1 MVFSPLAA
9 TTSTGVH
16 RPYRDAA
23 RHWWWSH
30 QFWRR
35 YVCGLQQGTIP
46 PSLPDPTR
54 RTTSKSLHQLR
65 AVTVES
71 VNRAAQCIQRTPLS
85 RTRSRTPTTL
95 RRWML
100 PIVER
105 GPPDQTSVMISV
117 A

>member
-9 TTSTGVH
+9 TISTRVH
-16 RPYRDAA
+16 RPHNAA
-23 RHWWWSH
+23 RHWWSH

-35 YVCGLQQGTIP
+35 CALQQGHILNSPT
-46 PSLPDPTR
+46 LPDFAR
-54 RTTSKSLHQLR
+54 RIPSQILPQLR

-71 VNRAAQCIQRTPLS
+71 PNRAAHCIQRPPLS

>member
-9 TTSTGVH
+9 TIPTRVY
-16 RPYRDAA
+16 RPHRDAA
-23 RHWWWSH
+23 RHWWSH
-30 QFWRR
+30 QFWRL
-35 YVCGLQQGTIP
+35 YTCGLQPGTIP
-46 PSLPDPTR
+46 PPLPDFTR
-54 RTTSKSLHQLR
+54 RTTSKSLHQFR
-65 AVTVES
+65 AVTVGS
-71 VNRAAQCIQRTPLS
+71 VNRAAQSIQRTPLS